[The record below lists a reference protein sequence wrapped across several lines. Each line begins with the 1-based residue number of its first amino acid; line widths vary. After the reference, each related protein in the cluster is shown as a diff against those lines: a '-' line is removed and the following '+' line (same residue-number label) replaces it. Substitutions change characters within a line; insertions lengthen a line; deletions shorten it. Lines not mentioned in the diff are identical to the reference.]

1 MKKTIKYSLIGI
13 AGILGLLTTIGIVGA
28 IAGVDTKPEA
38 KTVVQTP
45 AVAPQPA
52 KPAVKATPA
61 VKPTPKPSTNAPVTR
76 EDAYLIVMRHEYPQL
91 KKTSDKVLLNAGH
104 SVCDMYK
111 AGYTFEEVAYAAIDS
126 GLDAQT
132 AGFLIGASTAA
143 FCPQYSDAS

>member
-1 MKKTIKYSLIGI
+1 VLIGC
-13 AGILGLLTTIGIVGA
+13 APQTE
-28 IAGVDTKPEA
+28 TKAVE
-38 KTVVQTP
+38 QTP
-45 AVAPQPA
+45 AGASQPA

-61 VKPTPKPSTNAPVTR
+61 VKPTPKPSTNPPVTR
-76 EDAYLIVMRHEYPQL
+76 EDAYLTVMRHEYPQL

-126 GLDAQT
+126 GLDEQT

-143 FCPQYSDAS
+143 FCPQYSGDVG